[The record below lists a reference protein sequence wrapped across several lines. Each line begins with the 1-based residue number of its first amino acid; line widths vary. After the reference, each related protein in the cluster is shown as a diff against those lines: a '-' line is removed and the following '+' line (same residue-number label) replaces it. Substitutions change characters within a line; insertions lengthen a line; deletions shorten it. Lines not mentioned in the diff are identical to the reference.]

1 MNYSPRRPQPVVS
14 HRHRQG
20 FSLLELLI
28 VLAIFTVVMGA
39 VFVTLDYAKKTSF
52 TNNQL
57 VDLQQNIRSS
67 AKLMSDDVIILGQ
80 DFMGQIE
87 FDEVYVRQ
95 GFLTANDFPDT
106 DMRSP
111 DGAAFDVLLAAQGA
125 NNLNSARP
133 ILGKDNNGASTT
145 YLRVAPGA
153 GPAVTGD
160 GDYVPAYGVGT
171 DQLMFV
177 QADYMTFRFKD
188 DFGLVQPDADT
199 NDELSEAKFFAQA
212 NFAGSNLTLSPLM
225 DTGSPSNFTSDT
237 TPELKDANDALL
249 AKRLVPFVDTLI
261 VRNTTG
267 GAQFMGLVTAADPTT
282 GVITLSYDDD
292 PIQLTPNWN
301 LALAAPAGPV
311 GPPKLC
317 AEGDV
322 ISIRRGRILRYFIG
336 SYLTAPAGTPADFC
350 ALYRRDG
357 ARVDPVAFGIENL
370 QCSYLLVD
378 EKTLVG
384 GKGQFYTVPGPQLA
398 DLNAVPPTPTPPATR
413 PEGRKWNRT
422 AIRSIRV
429 RLFARSDEYDLSLN
443 RGPGLR
449 GDYLR
454 ANQEFTISLRNSSY
468 NR

>member
-1 MNYSPRRPQPVVS
+1 MNYNLCRPQPVLS
-14 HRHRQG
+14 RRRRHG

-80 DFMGQIE
+80 DFMGQID
-87 FDEVYVRQ
+87 FDEVYVRR
-95 GFLTANDFPDT
+95 GFLAANDFPDL
-106 DMRSP
+106 DVRSP
-111 DGAAFDVLLAAQGA
+111 DGTSFDLLLAAQGT
-125 NNLNSARP
+125 NNLNSAKP
-133 ILGKDNNGASTT
+133 ILGKDNNGNSTN
-145 YLRVAPGA
+145 YLRVSPGA
-153 GPAVTGD
+153 GPAITGD
-160 GDYVPAYGVGT
+160 GDYIPAYGVGT

-177 QADYMTFRFKD
+177 QADYVTFRFND
-188 DFGLVQPDADT
+188 DFGLVQPDANTD
-199 NDELSEAKFFAQA
+199 DELGEAKFLAQA

-225 DTGSPSNFTSDT
+225 DTGSPSNLDSDAT
-237 TPELKDANDALL
+237 TNLKDSGDKLL

-261 VRNTTG
+261 VRKDG
-267 GAQFMGLVTAADPTT
+267 GSQFMGLVTAADPST
-282 GVITLSYDDD
+282 GIITLSYDDD

-317 AEGDV
+317 AEGDTV
-322 ISIRRGRILRYFIG
+322 TIRRGRILRYFIG
-336 SYLTAPAGTPADFC
+336 SYINPPAGVPADFC

-357 ARVDPVAFGIENL
+357 ARVDPVAFGVENL

-398 DLNAVPPTPTPPATR
+398 DLNAIPPTPTPPSTR

-443 RGPGLR
+443 RGTGLQ